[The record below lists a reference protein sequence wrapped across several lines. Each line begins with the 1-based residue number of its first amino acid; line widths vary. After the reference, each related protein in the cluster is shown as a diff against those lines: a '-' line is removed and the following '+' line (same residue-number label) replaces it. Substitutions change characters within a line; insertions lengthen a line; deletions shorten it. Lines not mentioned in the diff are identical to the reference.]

1 MQKHHYMARLQRLRR
16 VVAEAKARVD
26 ELQANP
32 AQDRTTK
39 RVRTMATRTL
49 DENRASLLSLIERHG
64 AQFGNNE
71 EGRKEHEQ
79 CEGHPG
85 DAQDAGTN

>member
-1 MQKHHYMARLQRLRR
+1 MQKHHYMARLQRLQR
-16 VVAEAKARVD
+16 VVAEAQARVD
-26 ELQANP
+26 KLKANP
-32 AQDRTTK
+32 AQDRTAK
-39 RVRTMATRTL
+39 RLRTMAARKL
-49 DENRASLLSLIERHG
+49 DENTESLLSLIERHG